1 MKKKTILNSLMVLI
15 IVLIAV
21 CALMAVK
28 TLKGTGD
35 SSKVESENPP
45 LSVSKKIGIV
55 TVERSGIAYEVEDG
69 AAVRSGD
76 RFRSKKGAQLYLQG
90 EDSQLVLGANS
101 EVEVDADQFY
111 LHSGELFAESNS
123 SIELQTEEVSFTA
136 EQAVLT
142 ISAQRGSQ
150 TIYVY
155 AGEIEAAE
163 QKIKAGERLSIV
175 EQEDGTVET
184 EITAFAASALN
195 DAQIKLLQNCEFDG
209 SFCFSKEELTQV
221 VTLRQEEKAKAQQAQ
236 LLLADE
242 SKAAL
247 EKEQQEYDKALAES
261 QKPQT
266 STVVTTTPSTTQPTT
281 GTTEQVTDGEV
292 EAEDDDEEKDQKKY
306 VTIEIRCDT
315 ILDNMENLTAGKD
328 IYVPGSGTILAT
340 SKIEFEEGETVFEV
354 LNRACDRADIQIEYR
369 WTPMYGSYYI
379 EGINHLYEFDCGDES
394 GWMYKVNGWFPNYG
408 CSSYVLE
415 EDDVIVWSY
424 TCNGLGRDL
433 GFEGF

>member
-1 MKKKTILNSLMVLI
+1 M
-15 IVLIAV
+15 
-21 CALMAVK
+21 
-28 TLKGTGD
+28 
-35 SSKVESENPP
+35 
-45 LSVSKKIGIV
+45 
-55 TVERSGIAYEVEDG
+55 
-69 AAVRSGD
+69 
-76 RFRSKKGAQLYLQG
+76 
-90 EDSQLVLGANS
+90 
-101 EVEVDADQFY
+101 
-111 LHSGELFAESNS
+111 
-123 SIELQTEEVSFTA
+123 
-136 EQAVLT
+136 
-142 ISAQRGSQ
+142 
-150 TIYVY
+150 
-155 AGEIEAAE
+155 
-163 QKIKAGERLSIV
+163 
-175 EQEDGTVET
+175 EQEDGAVET

-247 EKEQQEYDKALAES
+247 EKEQQEYDKALAEY

-266 STVVTTTPSTTQPTT
+266 STIVTTPSTTQPATET
-281 GTTEQVTDGEV
+281 IEQVEDVED
-292 EAEDDDEEKDQKKY
+292 EAENDDEEKDQKKY